1 MKKKV
6 MATIALFFCVSTAP
20 AFAEDSPEKLIQAT
34 AEAAQEVQ
42 VVKETPEQRWENFL
56 ASKGWDS
63 SLNEGGVIII
73 PDRELII
80 SSASEF
86 TKVGLGQPGWV
97 ESRVVAFEKAEMEA
111 KAKIIRY
118 LAESVETKRSLS
130 FFEHAAWS
138 DGEVKKVKDLGD
150 VQKTLER
157 IGKKAL
163 ALTEGTLDSAIA
175 KVDPDYDP
183 EKYANKS
190 PEELKVI
197 AEDLFSRQ
205 IKAVAMKSLIG
216 VTPLYSTEAKGS
228 SEYQVLVGVIWS
240 PKLNRLAMNL
250 FNDEYSI
257 PPVKAG
263 KPLTQQIP
271 GDDLTLLSN
280 IGTRIVIDE
289 NGEFAVMAYGQAQPR
304 RTSPKRA
311 ESALHQ
317 AKQVAAN
324 RAKAAMVNFIK
335 EGLALRDEEISQ
347 ELSQEF
353 SDMTVGTETIREYK
367 HSIKG
372 KKVKVKL
379 SGLRVLKEWSMEHPA
394 TGQKVAGAVV
404 AWSPASATLSKQAD
418 QMMKAKPKASA
429 GQTGKTG
436 TAATP
441 TAEPKLQSMEVDT
454 SAY

>member
-1 MKKKV
+1 MKKKLI
-6 MATIALFFCVSTAP
+6 ATMALFFCVTTLP
-20 AFAEDSPEKLIQAT
+20 AMAEDSPEKVIQAT

-56 ASKGWDS
+56 ASKGWNS

-73 PDRELII
+73 PERELII
-80 SSASEF
+80 SPASEF
-86 TKVGLGQPGWV
+86 TKVGLGQPGWI

-111 KAKIIRY
+111 KAKIIKY

-130 FFEHAAWS
+130 FLEHAAWS
-138 DGEVKKVKDLGD
+138 DGEVQKVKDLGD
-150 VQKTLER
+150 VQQTLER
-157 IGKKAL
+157 IGKKTL
-163 ALTEGTLDSAIA
+163 ALTEGTLDSALA
-175 KVDPDYDP
+175 KIDPDYDP
-183 EKYANKS
+183 AKYDNKS
-190 PEELKVI
+190 PEDLQVI
-197 AEDLFSRQ
+197 AEDMFNRQ
-205 IKAVAMKSLIG
+205 VKAVAMKSLIG
-216 VTPLYSTEAKGS
+216 VTPLYSTEGKGDN
-228 SEYQVLVGVIWS
+228 EYEVLVGVIWS

-250 FNDEYSI
+250 FNDEYAI

-263 KPLTQQIP
+263 KPLLQQIP
-271 GDDLTLLSN
+271 DNNLNLLST

-289 NGEFAVMAYGQAQPR
+289 NGEFAVLAYGQAQPR

-324 RAKAAMVNFIK
+324 RARAAMVNFIK

-353 SDMTVGTETIREYK
+353 SDMTVGTETLREYK
-367 HSIKG
+367 HFIKG

-379 SGLRVLKEWSMEHPA
+379 SGLRVLKEWSMKHPA

-404 AWSPASATLSKQAD
+404 AWSPASTVLSKQAD
-418 QMMKAKPKASA
+418 QMMKAKPKVSEKQSGSA
-429 GQTGKTG
+429 QSAVPQTTE
-436 TAATP
+436 P
-441 TAEPKLQSMEVDT
+441 TLQSMKVDT
-454 SAY
+454 TAY